1 MRKRVFLA
9 INLPA
14 EIKQELLKIQEQFPI
29 LPCRFVKDESLH
41 LTLIF
46 LGDRTEEEL
55 EKITALG
62 KEVGERT
69 PCFDISFGRVCYGP
83 GKKLPPRL
91 IWAEGEKSEGLITL
105 KKNLDKLLAEKIS
118 FQPERQDFLP
128 HITLARIKAWDWKRI
143 EPEERPKVNLDV
155 SFTLPVSSF
164 ELMESEL
171 KKSGSEYQILKSF
184 PLRLTIL

>member
-14 EIKQELLKIQEQFPI
+14 EIKSELLKIQKQFPT
-29 LPCRFVKDESLH
+29 LPGRFVKDESLH

-55 EKITALG
+55 EKITAVG
-62 KEVGERT
+62 KKAGERT

-118 FQPERQDFLP
+118 FQPERQNFLP
-128 HITLARIKAWDWKRI
+128 HITLARIKAWDWKKI
-143 EPEERPKVNLDV
+143 EPEERPEVNLNV

-164 ELMESEL
+164 ELMQSDL
-171 KKSGSEYQILKSF
+171 KRSGAEYQVLESFSLGSVIL
-184 PLRLTIL
+184 